1 MSRPGRRVSQKRTKK
16 GKKTRSFPSP
26 TPRDPPRRKTF
37 SFLLS
42 PCLPLS
48 FPARPLPPQK
58 EILSPRLSPVFTRF
72 LRLSLSLCLVHIRGG
87 GIRTQKQKQIEKA
100 SSPPF
105 VLRAPLSFSR
115 VLSLSLSLS
124 RLSLHL
130 HLLPSPPNLPLLP
143 LLYPC
148 PPLPLFPLP
157 PRFLAHNLRREKK
170 KPSLPTR

>member
-72 LRLSLSLCLVHIRGG
+72 LRLSLSLSCSHKGG
-87 GIRTQKQKQIEKA
+87 GDTHAKA
-100 SSPPF
+100 KADRKSLITAVCPSRPSLF
-105 VLRAPLSFSR
+105 LSCS
-115 VLSLSLSLS
+115 LSLSLSLS